1 MKAWVAQKVND
12 GYAVNC
18 IDDDGKVC
26 LHLGG
31 TEYRPMVVSLDV
43 ANTLVDKQ
51 NAAEVEK
58 IVATHKKRAAQ
69 LAELERIPD
78 AYIPVTFS
86 E

>member
-43 ANTLVDKQ
+43 ANALVDKQ
-51 NAAEVEK
+51 NAAEVK
-58 IVATHKKRAAQ
+58 QLVAAHKERAAQ
-69 LAELERIPD
+69 IAALELSPD
-78 AYIPVTFS
+78 TYIPVTFS